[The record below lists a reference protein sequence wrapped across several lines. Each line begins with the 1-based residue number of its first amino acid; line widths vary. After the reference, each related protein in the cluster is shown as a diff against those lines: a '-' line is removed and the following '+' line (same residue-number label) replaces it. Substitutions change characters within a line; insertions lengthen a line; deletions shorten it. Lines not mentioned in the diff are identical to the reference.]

1 MSITNPPRTE
11 MGSDP
16 VLRGKNPATKSLSHD
31 TALAL
36 DLKIATRQ
44 VVAAAEIMM
53 MMMMMMMTL

>member
-1 MSITNPPRTE
+1 

-16 VLRGKNPATKSLSHD
+16 VLRGKNQATKRLSHD
-31 TALAL
+31 TTLAL

-53 MMMMMMMTL
+53 MMMMMMMMTL

>member
-1 MSITNPPRTE
+1 

-16 VLRGKNPATKSLSHD
+16 VLRGKKPATKSLSHD

-53 MMMMMMMTL
+53 MMKLYIITYIL